1 MHPKKPTPPP
11 AHAATSPLEGSRSEM
26 RVLVARVEAEVS
38 RIATP
43 LGNGN
48 DPGTDL
54 ATAWHALVDLLALGP
69 EPETRACPMCGA
81 IGMRAATLCGSCWSK
96 LTPPDDGSGA

>member
-1 MHPKKPTPPP
+1 
-11 AHAATSPLEGSRSEM
+11 M
-26 RVLVARVEAEVS
+26 RVLVARIDAELA
-38 RIATP
+38 RIAP
-43 LGNGN
+43 RSGNSN

-81 IGMRAATLCGSCWSK
+81 IGMRAATLCGNCWSK
-96 LTPPDDGSGA
+96 LTPPDRDDDADGAARTVAG